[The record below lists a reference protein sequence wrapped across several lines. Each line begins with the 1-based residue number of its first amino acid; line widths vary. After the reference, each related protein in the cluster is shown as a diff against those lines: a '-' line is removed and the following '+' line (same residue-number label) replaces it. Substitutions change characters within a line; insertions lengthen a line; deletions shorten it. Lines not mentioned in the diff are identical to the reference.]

1 MVTEL
6 VILPVFCA
14 FSGDEQS
21 SVASREDKNKERL
34 VKTSLMYSQV
44 LETGGMA
51 TPSRAIGGNT
61 SAGQEAEGAGVSGE
75 PGQPLI
81 SAGKARWG
89 RVHSLQLASSIIS
102 AAGYRGGPICGVP
115 TVIKAK

>member
-1 MVTEL
+1 MFVL
-6 VILPVFCA
+6 FQVMSSP
-14 FSGDEQS
+14 
-21 SVASREDKNKERL
+21 SVASRRQEQGEACENKFN
-34 VKTSLMYSQV
+34 V

-81 SAGKARWG
+81 SAGKAG
-89 RVHSLQLASSIIS
+89 R
-102 AAGYRGGPICGVP
+102 GKGPQS
-115 TVIKAK
+115 TTR